1 MTYLNEIIQKE
12 SLNDFINVKEL
23 NEIPEGSESLI
34 FENLFSNLDRDFLI
48 ITRDLKR
55 FQQIKDTMEFF
66 LKSNALFFPQWDH
79 DLPVRILRILSGLL
93 RQVNKPQFVRTKIST
108 FWDIPSIIKVMS
120 SQL

>member
-66 LKSNALFFPQWDH
+66 L
-79 DLPVRILRILSGLL
+79 LSL
-93 RQVNKPQFVRTKIST
+93 IH
-108 FWDIPSIIKVMS
+108 I
-120 SQL
+120 

>member
-34 FENLFSNLDRDFLI
+34 FENLFSNSDRDFLI

-55 FQQIKDTMEFF
+55 FQQLQINRM
-66 LKSNALFFPQWDH
+66 
-79 DLPVRILRILSGLL
+79 
-93 RQVNKPQFVRTKIST
+93 
-108 FWDIPSIIKVMS
+108 
-120 SQL
+120 

>member
-66 LKSNALFFPQWDH
+66 LKSNTLFFPQ
-79 DLPVRILRILSGLL
+79 
-93 RQVNKPQFVRTKIST
+93 
-108 FWDIPSIIKVMS
+108 
-120 SQL
+120 